1 MPSPPPS
8 AHLVALAAVA
18 AATVAA
24 CSAPVVDDVAD
35 ASGSTTQAIVLVD
48 RVAADG
54 ATQTNVSAKFMRLSG
69 AADPEAAERI
79 VGSRL
84 DLPPTGDCVVLTD
97 EDADGSAIAS
107 LGSIELLDVGDV
119 TLRAGG
125 SPLALAPRAFPD
137 VGALVSGVVYT
148 SRDAQTELPAPATYV
163 LETTGSQALDAFA
176 LEAEAPSAPED
187 VRIAGE
193 ELDPA
198 HPAVILEG
206 NGVSVRWRA
215 APTSHDELIYVDVAS
230 PTNGAAVRCAFNDTG
245 EAVIPASLL
254 RTDTFGRLPATA
266 SVGVH
271 RVRLGSFGLS
281 TAAGA
286 PAAIDLGEVRFDLGV
301 VGRISI
307 EPAARE

>member
-1 MPSPPPS
+1 MPSSPPS

-84 DLPPTGDCVVLTD
+84 DLPPIGECVVLSD
-97 EDADGSAIAS
+97 EDSGSDIAS

-163 LETTGSQALDAFA
+163 IETTGSQALDAFA

-187 VRIAGE
+187 VRLAGE

-198 HPAVILEG
+198 HPAVIPEG
-206 NGVSVRWRA
+206 NGLSVRWRA
-215 APTSHDELIYVDVAS
+215 APTPHDELIYVDVAS

-245 EAVIPASLL
+245 DATIPASLL
-254 RTDTFGRLPATA
+254 RSDTFGPLPASA

-281 TAAGA
+281 TPAGA